1 MKLEK
6 YLTEGNEMALA
17 GLSMELKRIGLELAD
32 VESKAK
38 AKKYIK
44 ELEGLVKLAKK
55 LHGV

>member
-38 AKKYIK
+38 AKK
-44 ELEGLVKLAKK
+44 